1 MTGDK
6 PEEEPGSREEYFKE
20 EKGHRVCDGC

>member
-20 EKGHRVCDGC
+20 EKGHRVCD